1 MNNLFQS
8 LEGKVRE
15 GVGKIAAVVQRQD
28 SNSDSVS
35 SAGGYL
41 KDLTL
46 GDYTLKPLDAVL
58 FAGNDPVA
66 TFIKRITL
74 HEVVP
79 RIDRP
84 FHELWTHAGI
94 LVDKTVLPLPFL
106 EDGKMYLYESVFS
119 GTVVGY
125 TYSKVLPVDK
135 NVPPGGCHLGPQI
148 RDFEA
153 VVDEG
158 TVNVGICPLTSEQ
171 RRIVEEK
178 FKENP
183 NFLMEIYEQYKEF
196 GYPLTNLLSVV
207 ASASDN
213 LRDELDKFGQFAKK
227 TFGAVGPVKK
237 TVFCSEFISIIY
249 KQVGLKTFTDN
260 LPETFTPLE
269 VEVAPEFGNRVYYA
283 KEDGVSLMKHNKVK
297 TGSFTTQAQKLIKSY
312 AMSANWVQMKPGG
325 GVPPGANAAGEDI
338 DGKPLYIAR
347 VKIGSA
353 YYLGKIRS
361 DWTYPLVTYFDREV
375 PINFGHEVLANLE
388 DMKWVPGKG
397 GEIPPKAVKAGMD
410 DDGHYLYVAR
420 AVVGDS
426 RGVLGIGK
434 KSGAYA
440 PGTVAPHLKS
450 ARIPFG
456 GKEVREE
463 IYDVLCHD

>member
-125 TYSKVLPVDK
+125 T
-135 NVPPGGCHLGPQI
+135 
-148 RDFEA
+148 
-153 VVDEG
+153 
-158 TVNVGICPLTSEQ
+158 
-171 RRIVEEK
+171 
-178 FKENP
+178 
-183 NFLMEIYEQYKEF
+183 
-196 GYPLTNLLSVV
+196 
-207 ASASDN
+207 
-213 LRDELDKFGQFAKK
+213 
-227 TFGAVGPVKK
+227 
-237 TVFCSEFISIIY
+237 
-249 KQVGLKTFTDN
+249 
-260 LPETFTPLE
+260 
-269 VEVAPEFGNRVYYA
+269 
-283 KEDGVSLMKHNKVK
+283 
-297 TGSFTTQAQKLIKSY
+297 
-312 AMSANWVQMKPGG
+312 
-325 GVPPGANAAGEDI
+325 
-338 DGKPLYIAR
+338 
-347 VKIGSA
+347 
-353 YYLGKIRS
+353 
-361 DWTYPLVTYFDREV
+361 
-375 PINFGHEVLANLE
+375 
-388 DMKWVPGKG
+388 
-397 GEIPPKAVKAGMD
+397 
-410 DDGHYLYVAR
+410 
-420 AVVGDS
+420 
-426 RGVLGIGK
+426 
-434 KSGAYA
+434 
-440 PGTVAPHLKS
+440 
-450 ARIPFG
+450 
-456 GKEVREE
+456 
-463 IYDVLCHD
+463 

>member
-28 SNSDSVS
+28 STSDSVS
-35 SAGGYL
+35 STGGYL

-125 TYSKVLPVDK
+125 TCMYNFTGILIPNPSRVFSDSKVLPVDK

-183 NFLMEIYEQYKEF
+183 NFLLEIYEQYKEF

-269 VEVAPEFGNRVYYA
+269 VEVA
-283 KEDGVSLMKHNKVK
+283 
-297 TGSFTTQAQKLIKSY
+297 
-312 AMSANWVQMKPGG
+312 
-325 GVPPGANAAGEDI
+325 
-338 DGKPLYIAR
+338 
-347 VKIGSA
+347 
-353 YYLGKIRS
+353 
-361 DWTYPLVTYFDREV
+361 
-375 PINFGHEVLANLE
+375 
-388 DMKWVPGKG
+388 
-397 GEIPPKAVKAGMD
+397 
-410 DDGHYLYVAR
+410 
-420 AVVGDS
+420 
-426 RGVLGIGK
+426 
-434 KSGAYA
+434 
-440 PGTVAPHLKS
+440 
-450 ARIPFG
+450 
-456 GKEVREE
+456 
-463 IYDVLCHD
+463 